1 MLTARCKNR
10 RLCGIV
16 RPIVMS
22 GGSEERYTFDAF
34 LLDCASGELRRGG
47 SLIALRPKVYA
58 LLVYLLENH
67 GRLIPKDEMIQAV
80 WGDVHVGDGSL
91 NRAIAEL
98 RGILGDDS
106 RAPRL
111 IETVPRRGYKF
122 VGKVTQ
128 AAAQP
133 AGRLSRF
140 MLLTSDRTVPLAYG
154 ETIIGRTPECTVQ
167 IIGPSVSRRHARL
180 FVSSEGATIE
190 DLRSLNGTFVGDRRI
205 SEVTTLSDGDHI
217 RIGKEQVRFL
227 SDTNFRARTEPAL

>member
-1 MLTARCKNR
+1 
-10 RLCGIV
+10 
-16 RPIVMS
+16 MS
-22 GGSEERYTFDAF
+22 GGSEARYTFDKF
-34 LLDCASGELRRGG
+34 LLDCASGELRREGA
-47 SLIALRPKVYA
+47 LIALRPKVYG

-67 GRLIPKDEMIQAV
+67 GRLIPKDELIQAV

-122 VGKVTQ
+122 VGDVAE
-128 AAAQP
+128 AAAP
-133 AGRLSRF
+133 ATGRLSRY
-140 MLLTSDRTVPLAYG
+140 MLLTGERTIPLAYG
-154 ETIIGRTPECTVQ
+154 ETIIGRTPECTIQ

-180 FVSSEGATIE
+180 FVSAEGATIE
-190 DLRSLNGTFVGDRRI
+190 DLRSLNGTFVGERRI
-205 SEVTTLSDGDHI
+205 SEVTTLNDGDRI

-227 SDTNFRARTEPAL
+227 SDVNFRARTEPAL